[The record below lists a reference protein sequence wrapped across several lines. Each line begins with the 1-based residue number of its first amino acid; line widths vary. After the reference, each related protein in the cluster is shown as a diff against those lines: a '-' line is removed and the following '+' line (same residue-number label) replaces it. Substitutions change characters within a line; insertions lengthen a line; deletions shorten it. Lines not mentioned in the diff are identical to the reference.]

1 MSSALRLLCNH
12 LIAERR
18 QSYRPKMLGYRIE
31 ELVIED
37 FLSKTNKPLHVSKDE
52 FGSYA
57 IQKALKVTKQSG
69 SPLYQKSV
77 SCLQP
82 HFSFLQAGCGR
93 NVFNLIILRNRRHIK
108 TYCGGAIMRSPQ
120 LFTCIKSLHE
130 LTNTDQGNNMELHAN
145 VVAGSHWSTYS
156 PSNSFL

>member
-1 MSSALRLLCNH
+1 MSSALRILCNH

-52 FGSYA
+52 FGSYV

-69 SPLYQKSV
+69 SPLYQKFV
-77 SCLQP
+77 ACLQP

-93 NVFNLIILRNRRHIK
+93 NVFNLITLRNHR
-108 TYCGGAIMRSPQ
+108 
-120 LFTCIKSLHE
+120 
-130 LTNTDQGNNMELHAN
+130 
-145 VVAGSHWSTYS
+145 
-156 PSNSFL
+156 